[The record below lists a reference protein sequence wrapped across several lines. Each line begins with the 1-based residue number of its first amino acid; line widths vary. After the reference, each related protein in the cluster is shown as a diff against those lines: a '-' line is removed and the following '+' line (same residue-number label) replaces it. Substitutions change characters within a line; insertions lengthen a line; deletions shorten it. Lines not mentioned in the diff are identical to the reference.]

1 MRMLAGAFVI
11 QSLCVRTKTTRFGE
25 ADLFLVIMSTGLPI
39 LLLETQ
45 VLIFYIWKDYRDYF

>member
-45 VLIFYIWKDYRDYF
+45 VLIFYI